1 MEEKKEEPV
10 QYKKADKK
18 LEQKL
23 QEQSNNF
30 WNKLSNEE
38 KKALSEYSDVH
49 YGITN
54 RYLRNALYDDD
65 DIELDNT
72 KERIRHLD
80 KVLKNNK
87 IGEDVILYRGV
98 SFEEFE
104 YWKKSDF
111 INTYKSTSLYKGVT
125 DTFDEIYKIKIYAP
139 KKTKGYY
146 IGKNSECPEES
157 EFLLHR
163 NQKYRIL
170 NTEDTMLEVKIYE

>member
-1 MEEKKEEPV
+1 MAILHTRKVLKEQTKAAKNGRMEEKKEEPV

-80 KVLKNNK
+80 KV
-87 IGEDVILYRGV
+87 
-98 SFEEFE
+98 
-104 YWKKSDF
+104 
-111 INTYKSTSLYKGVT
+111 
-125 DTFDEIYKIKIYAP
+125 
-139 KKTKGYY
+139 
-146 IGKNSECPEES
+146 
-157 EFLLHR
+157 
-163 NQKYRIL
+163 
-170 NTEDTMLEVKIYE
+170 